1 MRFAILGD
9 HPDGKAVAAAL
20 PAAGHE
26 LRAYQ
31 GRRPQDWPHLK
42 ATADLEEVLAD
53 PTIDAVIVAGDPG
66 ERLNQLRR
74 VLQSERSALVVHPVD
89 EKPDGGHEIAMLLGD
104 VHQVAIPILPGA
116 VSAGVAAFA
125 KDCASATWVDLVA
138 ETTGAQ
144 VWEAGARPSFPGW
157 TELRRAGGEIVEVAA
172 FAPTEEILPGDVV
185 MVHGRF
191 ADGRLFR
198 ALYVPRRPATTLE
211 LRGPGRKPLAEYA
224 DSATWVALARRF
236 DDGIARLQ
244 GTPRA
249 APGAGS
255 AVDLRDGLSW
265 LDEIRALEL
274 DDAVRQSVKRRRAM
288 ALDFQE
294 ANEEVGFKG
303 AMTLVGCG
311 LVWLLPIL
319 LLVAA
324 WLPGLF
330 WILVASVFG
339 FLLLQA
345 FRWIVPAGNR
355 QAK

>member
-31 GRRPQDWPHLK
+31 GSRPQDWPGVK
-42 ATADLEEVLAD
+42 TIADLEEVLAD
-53 PTIDAVIVAGDPG
+53 PTIDAVIVAGGPS

-74 VLQSERSALVVHPVD
+74 TLQSERSALVVHPVD
-89 EKPDGGHEIAMLLGD
+89 EKPDGGHEIAMMLGD
-104 VHQVAIPILPGA
+104 VHQVAIPLLPGM
-116 VSAGVAAFA
+116 VSNVVGAFG
-125 KDCASATWVDLVA
+125 KESASASWVGLEVNTS
-138 ETTGAQ
+138 EEQ
-144 VWEAGARPSFPGW
+144 VWEPAGRPSFPGW
-157 TELRRAGGEIVEVAA
+157 GELRTIGGEIVEVAA
-172 FAPTEEILPGDVV
+172 YAPTEEILPGDLV
-185 MVHGRF
+185 MAHGRF

-198 ALYVPRRPATTLE
+198 ALYAARQSKPRFALSSTERTRE
-211 LRGPGRKPLAEYA
+211 LNDA
-224 DSATWVALARRF
+224 DSVAWISLIRRF
-236 DDGIARLQ
+236 EEAVARLKS
-244 GTPRA
+244 TPRA

-255 AVDLRDGLSW
+255 PVDLRDGLSW

-274 DDAVRQSVKRRRAM
+274 DDAVRQSVKRRRVV

-303 AMTLVGCG
+303 TMTLVGCA
-311 LVWLLPIL
+311 LVWLLPLL

-339 FLLLQA
+339 FLVLQA